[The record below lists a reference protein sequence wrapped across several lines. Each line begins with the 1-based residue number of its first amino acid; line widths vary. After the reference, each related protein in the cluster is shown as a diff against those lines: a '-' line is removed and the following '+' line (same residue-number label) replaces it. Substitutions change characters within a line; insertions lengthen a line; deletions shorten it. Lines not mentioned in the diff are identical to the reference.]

1 MATPCSEHISLTVEE
16 AAPAPAPAPAQPWT
30 YDAQLAAKF
39 RRIVLDDPAVRRLNN
54 GYILWGDLPVSPV
67 EEAFH
72 VQWAAEQRSE
82 QEKRLEGAT
91 APLSPHTLSPVF
103 IPFDEEAAA
112 WRPVK
117 STFTRIVPPF
127 TIGIKTLIT
136 RNLPRDITVEV
147 LRSVFEKYGPIKD
160 IYIPKNMER
169 TSPLFGT
176 VKGFALIKFL
186 KPEDSARA
194 FQAEYSRITI
204 GDNHV
209 SLEFAKQD
217 RD

>member
-1 MATPCSEHISLTVEE
+1 MATSCSEHVSLTVEE
-16 AAPAPAPAPAQPWT
+16 VEPWT
-30 YDAQLAAKF
+30 YDAQLALKF

-54 GYILWGDLPVSPV
+54 GYILWGDLPVSPA
-67 EEAFH
+67 EEDFH

-91 APLSPHTLSPVF
+91 APMSPRTMSPVF

-117 STFTRIVPPF
+117 RTPLARVVPPF
-127 TIGIKTLIT
+127 TVGIKTLIT
-136 RNLPRDITVEV
+136 RNLPRDITVEA
-147 LRSVFEKYGPIKD
+147 LRAVFEKYGPIKD
-160 IYIPKNMER
+160 IYIPKNMEK

-194 FQAEYSRITI
+194 FEAEYSRITI